1 MASLT
6 LRDVSLDF
14 PIYGTKRSLRRTLF
28 ARATG
33 GLIARG
39 KGGHQAVVVKALTK
53 VSLDLRDGDR
63 LGLIGHNGAGK
74 STLLKVM
81 GGVYE
86 PTAGS
91 VLADGHIAP
100 LLDLLPTMDP
110 EDSGYEAIVT
120 AGLLLGMTRREIES
134 KIPEIEQFSELG
146 EYLSLPVKSYS
157 TGMTTR
163 LGFSLAITL
172 EPEILLIDEGIGA
185 GDARFAERATTRMKE
200 FIGRTSILVLASHSD
215 ELIEAI
221 CNKAALLRAGR
232 IITVGPVREVLSQYH
247 AGHDRADIERV
258 TSASDQSCQE

>member
-6 LRDVSLDF
+6 LMDVSVDF
-14 PIYGTKRSLRRTLF
+14 PVYGTQRSLRRTLF

-33 GLIARG
+33 GLIAG
-39 KGGHQAVVVKALTK
+39 GQDGHQAVVIKALTN
-53 VSLDLRDGDR
+53 VSLDLQDGDR

-81 GGVYE
+81 AGIYE
-86 PTAGS
+86 PTAGGIF
-91 VLADGHIAP
+91 ADGRIAP

-110 EDSGYEAIVT
+110 EDTGYEAVVT

-134 KIPEIEQFSELG
+134 KIPEIERFSELG
-146 EYLSLPVKSYS
+146 DYLALPVKTYS

-163 LGFSLAITL
+163 LGFSLATTL

-185 GDARFAERATTRMKE
+185 GDARFAERATARMKE
-200 FIGRTSILVLASHSD
+200 FIGQTSILVLASHSD

-221 CNKAALLRAGR
+221 CNKAALLRAGH

-247 AGHDRADIERV
+247 AGNDRADAA
-258 TSASDQSCQE
+258 TLAAAG

>member
-1 MASLT
+1 MASLILT
-6 LRDVSLDF
+6 NLSVVF
-14 PIYGTKRSLRRTLF
+14 PVYGAGRSLRRALF

-33 GLIARG
+33 GLIASGKRG
-39 KGGHQAVVVKALTK
+39 RPVVVKALTN

-81 GGVYE
+81 SGVYE

-91 VLADGHIAP
+91 VRAEGRIAP

-110 EDSGYEAIVT
+110 DDTGYEAIVT
-120 AGLLLGMTRREIES
+120 SGLLLGMTRREIES
-134 KIPEIEQFSELG
+134 KIPDIQQFSELG

-157 TGMTTR
+157 TGMKTR
-163 LGFSLAITL
+163 LGFSIATTL
-172 EPEILLIDEGIGA
+172 EPDIMLIDEGIGA

-215 ELIEAI
+215 ELIESI
-221 CNKAALLRAGR
+221 CNKAALLQAGH
-232 IITVGPVREVLSQYH
+232 IISVGPVREVLSQYH
-247 AGHDRADIERV
+247 TGHDRVDAETHEELV
-258 TSASDQSCQE
+258 KN

>member
-6 LRDVSLDF
+6 LMDVSVDF
-14 PIYGTKRSLRRTLF
+14 PVYGTQRSLRRALF
-28 ARATG
+28 VRATG
-33 GLIARG
+33 GVIAG
-39 KGGHQAVVVKALTK
+39 AKDGHQAVVIKALTHI
-53 VSLDLRDGDR
+53 SLDLQDGDR

-91 VLADGHIAP
+91 VLADGHVAP
-100 LLDLLPTMDP
+100 LLDLVPTMDP
-110 EDSGYEAIVT
+110 EDTGYESIVT
-120 AGLLLGMTRREIES
+120 AGLILGMTRRRIES

-146 EYLSLPVKSYS
+146 DYLSLPVKTYS
-157 TGMTTR
+157 TGMMTR
-163 LGFSLAITL
+163 LGFSLATTL

-185 GDARFAERATTRMKE
+185 GDARFAERAMARMKE

-221 CNKAALLRAGR
+221 CNKAALLRSGH
-232 IITVGPVREVLSQYH
+232 IVTVGAVDEVLSQYH
-247 AGHDRADIERV
+247 AGNDRAD
-258 TSASDQSCQE
+258 TPAAAAG